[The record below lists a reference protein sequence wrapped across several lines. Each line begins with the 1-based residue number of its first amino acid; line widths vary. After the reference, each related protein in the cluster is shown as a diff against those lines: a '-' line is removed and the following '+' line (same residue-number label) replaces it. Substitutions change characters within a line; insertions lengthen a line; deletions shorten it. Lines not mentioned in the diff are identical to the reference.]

1 MAMRIV
7 VRLDSSVRIGT
18 GHLMRCLTLAEV
30 LRQKG
35 ISVSFAC
42 RPLPG
47 NMMTLIEARGHT
59 LRTLPGDDPRDQV
72 EELLPDWEKDAA
84 GMAEILNDIGTVD
97 WLIVDHYGLDYR
109 WERAIRPFVRRIMA
123 IDDLANRRHECDL
136 LLDQNYYLDA
146 DTRYA
151 GLIPESTQTLLG
163 PRYALLRPEFE
174 AFRHQARSRNG
185 LVKTI
190 LVFLGGTDPDNVTA
204 KAIRAMQSARNVK
217 PEFHVVVGGSNPHR
231 KQIEAI
237 CRGDPRFRY
246 QCQAENMAELM
257 AKADLTLGAG
267 GATTW
272 ERCFLGLPAIIVAT
286 ATNQIKTTQD
296 LAANG
301 VCWFLGRAHDLT
313 EAQLVA
319 CVTNAIRNPG
329 ALRIMSVKAMD
340 IMGEDDTLPTGR
352 IVSSMLDNQRGLG
365 ST

>member
-18 GHLMRCLTLAEV
+18 GHLVRCLTLAEA
-30 LRQKG
+30 LRQDG
-35 ISVSFAC
+35 VSVSFAC

-47 NMMTLIEARGHT
+47 NMMTLIEARGHA
-59 LRTLPGDDPRDQV
+59 LRTLPGDDPRDPV
-72 EELLPDWEKDAA
+72 EQLLPDWEKDAA
-84 GMAEILNDIGTVD
+84 AMAELLNGIGMVD

-109 WERAIRPFVRRIMA
+109 WERKIRPFVRRIMV

-151 GLIPESTQTLLG
+151 KLIPESTQTLLG

-174 AFRHQARSRNG
+174 TFRHRARGRNG

-190 LVFLGGTDPDNVTA
+190 LVLLGGTDPANVTE
-204 KAIRAMQSARNVK
+204 KAIRAMQSAREVK
-217 PEFHVVVGGSNPHR
+217 PDFQVVVGGSNPHR

-237 CRGDPRFRY
+237 CREDPRFHY

-257 AKADLTLGAG
+257 TKADLTLGAG

-272 ERCFLGLPAIIVAT
+272 ERCFLGLPSIIVAT
-286 ATNQIKTTQD
+286 APNQIRTTQD

-319 CVTNAIRNPG
+319 SVTHAIRNPG
-329 ALRIMSVKAMD
+329 TLKTMSAKAMD
-340 IMGEDDTLPTGR
+340 IMGDDDRLPTGR
-352 IVSSMLDNQRGLG
+352 IVSFLLDNQRGLR
-365 ST
+365 SA